1 MSDILNHPYI
11 FELEGTMTDFLSQF
25 QEIGTQM
32 EEMLSSL
39 FQIDDFGKLVPFQES
54 DEDENGNLM

>member
-11 FELEGTMTDFLSQF
+11 FELEGTITDFLSQF
-25 QEIGTQM
+25 QEINSQM

-39 FQIDDFGKLVPFQES
+39 FQIDDFGKIIPFQES
-54 DEDENGNLM
+54 DEDENGNLR